1 MAVFP
6 KIQSPC
12 PYKGDLADIVEGDVC
27 KLCQHKVHDITDM
40 SDAERF
46 DLVNNAKTELC
57 VSYKVGARSVLAAMA
72 AGAAITSMPLAAQDE
87 GASAGG
93 ELRGSTMVIV
103 VGGMR
108 KPTKTEWVKDEAPSK
123 LAELPVVYEDAPAPK
138 AAKKPS
144 GVKAGK

>member
-40 SDAERF
+40 SDAERI
-46 DLVNNAKTELC
+46 DLVSNAKTELC

-72 AGAAITSMPLAAQDE
+72 AGAAVTSMPLAAQDS
-87 GASAGG
+87 ASAGA
-93 ELRGSTMVIV
+93 ELRGSTQVII

-108 KPTKTEWVKDEAPSK
+108 KPTKTEWVKDEEPSK
-123 LAELPVVYEDAPAPK
+123 LAELPVVYEDAPAPE
-138 AAKKPS
+138 KKPTR
-144 GVKAGK
+144 GAGKAGK